1 MGKNSS
7 DSSNAWL
14 LLITN
19 QHHHKTAHLPATLQT
34 LSLILWP
41 IFSPPVRI
49 LLRCSVLS
57 FVQCVP
63 ILLLSKIAFDK
74 GVCQCFWA
82 PLGITEF
89 LVVFCFPPPSGLQ
102 RSLLYC
108 SLSLNQLTPR
118 YLSLFFL
125 LSICWRY
132 KVVICWYYKALKS
145 LETVVNTELK
155 NVCDWLNA
163 NTITI
168 NVKKS
173 NFVVFRPRQKKEL
186 IVRHASEFR
195 IITIPSLLR
204 EEILGSAN
212 WRESN
217 LEASYWLY
225 FASKIS
231 KIVGTLAWLRHHVPL
246 NILLQIYRSLIFP
259 YRP

>member
-1 MGKNSS
+1 MRKNSS

-41 IFSPPVRI
+41 IFSPPVRV

-63 ILLLSKIAFDK
+63 ILLLSKLAFDK

-82 PLGITEF
+82 PFGITEF

-118 YLSLFFL
+118 YLSLFFFYLFVGDTKL
-125 LSICWRY
+125 LY
-132 KVVICWYYKALKS
+132 ADKGLKS

-173 NFVVFRPRQKKEL
+173 NFVIFRPRQKKEL

-212 WRESN
+212 WQESN

-225 FASKIS
+225 CFEDKQNSWYTCMAKTSCTFKYPSSNQPLPDIS
-231 KIVGTLAWLRHHVPL
+231 L
-246 NILLQIYRSLIFP
+246 
-259 YRP
+259 